1 MFNSRSDFTRLFGGV
16 LTIALL
22 SVSWVCQ
29 SSEYEFGRQG
39 QLEAKA
45 VSDQAISDQ
54 AISDQATILDRV
66 QMAAVVN
73 DQSQTAVLAT
83 VEEARVRAKI
93 LHEVFGG
100 ALHVMHRDY
109 FREDQRLKLPS
120 KSLEDVFAAMAKTH
134 QVKLRWLAV
143 NANAMNVDHKPQNE
157 FEKQAVKAITSGK
170 DEYEFATEKLFH
182 YAGSI
187 TLSASCVKCHVR
199 RRTSNDQKKAALVIS
214 IPLQEQE

>member
-1 MFNSRSDFTRLFGGV
+1 MFNSRSDFTGLVGGV

-22 SVSWVCQ
+22 FVSWICQ
-29 SSEYEFGRQG
+29 FNEYEFGQHGHQG
-39 QLEAKA
+39 PQ
-45 VSDQAISDQ
+45 ST
-54 AISDQATILDRV
+54 SDQATIQDGE
-66 QMAAVVN
+66 
-73 DQSQTAVLAT
+73 QTESVADDHPLVTAPAT
-83 VEEARVRAKI
+83 VEEARIRARI
-93 LHEVFGG
+93 LHEAFGG

-120 KSLEDVFAAMAKTH
+120 KSLEDVFAAMAETH

-170 DEYEFATEKLFH
+170 EEYELATEKLFR
-182 YAGSI
+182 YAGAI

-199 RRTSNDQKKAALVIS
+199 RRTSNDEKKAALVITM
-214 IPLQEQE
+214 PLNKQK